1 MVDGRAMGRGRP
13 KSSSKVARY
22 PARTSFPAWSMMSEP
37 SFVVVVVLPPTKR
50 ESERSRGAPLLPNGG
65 GRGWIASMHRERL
78 IYANIRPAPSRFQS
92 TLASRMDNFNGYL
105 MLAIFLGDNG
115 KSRIETESFTEDD
128 WKIRPSVKSLTSSS
142 WRWTWMKDERRF
154 RWVEKEERRKFDGS
168 PLRLME
174 SGCWSLIEY
183 DSHFYYPISI
193 RLSFFFLF
201 SFFFSLFRVFLE
213 LMLTFIRREV
223 NWLRN

>member
-50 ESERSRGAPLLPNGG
+50 ESERIPRSSSSSQWG

-128 WKIRPSVKSLTSSS
+128 WKTDPSKCQVVDIVILTMSTNLCEGWAKISLGRERGAKKVWWITVKVDGERMLVVDWIR
-142 WRWTWMKDERRF
+142 F
-154 RWVEKEERRKFDGS
+154 
-168 PLRLME
+168 
-174 SGCWSLIEY
+174 
-183 DSHFYYPISI
+183 
-193 RLSFFFLF
+193 SFLLPDFNSFVVFLF
-201 SFFFSLFRVFLE
+201 IFFFFFSLSC
-213 LMLTFIRREV
+213 ISWINV
-223 NWLRN
+223 NFY

>member
-201 SFFFSLFRVFLE
+201 SFFFSLSCLFLE

>member
-1 MVDGRAMGRGRP
+1 
-13 KSSSKVARY
+13 
-22 PARTSFPAWSMMSEP
+22 
-37 SFVVVVVLPPTKR
+37 
-50 ESERSRGAPLLPNGG
+50 
-65 GRGWIASMHRERL
+65 
-78 IYANIRPAPSRFQS
+78 
-92 TLASRMDNFNGYL
+92 
-105 MLAIFLGDNG
+105 
-115 KSRIETESFTEDD
+115 
-128 WKIRPSVKSLTSSS
+128 
-142 WRWTWMKDERRF
+142 MKDERRF

-201 SFFFSLFRVFLE
+201 SFFFSVSCLFLE

-223 NWLRN
+223 N